1 MLRVIRFMLSITA
14 MIFISCATDSGRD
27 FGGEESSYYR
37 SEEKKSKCGPVDVI
51 MQDDS
56 PRQRVRSE
64 EVDIYSDQAD
74 VSYETR
80 TIASLTTK
88 GGVGN
93 AESDLVARIRC
104 KAAELGAD
112 GIIWSSE
119 PYEGNLSEILGVSPL
134 FNKNRLI
141 RAKAIV
147 YIARK

>member
-1 MLRVIRFMLSITA
+1 MLTLNKLMLLA
-14 MIFISCATDSGRD
+14 FAFIFISCATDGGRE
-27 FGGEESSYYR
+27 FGNEESNYNWKKD
-37 SEEKKSKCGPVDVI
+37 KKSKCGPVDVI
-51 MQDDS
+51 MQDRS

-74 VSYETR
+74 VPYETR
-80 TIASLTTK
+80 TIASLTTT

-93 AESDLVARIRC
+93 RESDLVNRIRC
-104 KAAELGAD
+104 RAAELGAD

-119 PYEGNLSEILGVSPL
+119 PYERKLSEAFGVSPL
-134 FNKNRLI
+134 FDTNRLI